1 MVGAISES
9 MFHKGFRLTHRP
21 LPTYPTENAVPA
33 SGLERHGTVRTA
45 WQMDS
50 GQIPR
55 ICLVRSKGD
64 APGVSR
70 ATVATAEVR
79 LVGSD
84 TDAGVAQPP
93 LRAFGEWSSLVQI
106 FQRNLQRMRRI
117 QVPSA
122 GLSVLNRFVDL
133 TEHSPHLLLGMGHEG
148 TKGCQQKTAQKCSD
162 GQRQQTPYYKKGPVL
177 E

>member
-70 ATVATAEVR
+70 ARSEEHTSELQSQSN
-79 LVGSD
+79 LVC
-84 TDAGVAQPP
+84 
-93 LRAFGEWSSLVQI
+93 R
-106 FQRNLQRMRRI
+106 
-117 QVPSA
+117 
-122 GLSVLNRFVDL
+122 
-133 TEHSPHLLLGMGHEG
+133 LLLANN
-148 TKGCQQKTAQKCSD
+148 KTIKVVRHD
-162 GQRQQTPYYKKGPVL
+162 R
-177 E
+177 

>member
-21 LPTYPTENAVPA
+21 LPTYPTETAVPA
-33 SGLERHGTVRTA
+33 SGLVRHGTVRTA

-64 APGVSR
+64 APEVSR
-70 ATVATAEVR
+70 STVATADVR

-84 TDAGVAQPP
+84 TDAGVVQPS
-93 LRAFGEWSSLVQI
+93 LLAFGEWSSIVHI
-106 FQRNLQRMRRI
+106 FELNLQRLRR
-117 QVPSA
+117 
-122 GLSVLNRFVDL
+122 
-133 TEHSPHLLLGMGHEG
+133 M
-148 TKGCQQKTAQKCSD
+148 
-162 GQRQQTPYYKKGPVL
+162 
-177 E
+177 

>member
-1 MVGAISES
+1 M
-9 MFHKGFRLTHRP
+9 
-21 LPTYPTENAVPA
+21 
-33 SGLERHGTVRTA
+33 
-45 WQMDS
+45 
-50 GQIPR
+50 
-55 ICLVRSKGD
+55 
-64 APGVSR
+64 
-70 ATVATAEVR
+70 R

-148 TKGCQQKTAQKCSD
+148 KKGCQQKTAQKCSD

>member
-1 MVGAISES
+1 
-9 MFHKGFRLTHRP
+9 
-21 LPTYPTENAVPA
+21 
-33 SGLERHGTVRTA
+33 
-45 WQMDS
+45 MDS

-93 LRAFGEWSSLVQI
+93 LRAFGEWSSVVQI
-106 FQRNLQRMRRI
+106 FQRNLQRIRRI
-117 QVPSA
+117 QVPSV
-122 GLSVLNRFVDL
+122 GLSVLHRFLDL
-133 TEHSPHLLLGMGHEG
+133 TEPYLHLLLDIGHEG
-148 TKGCQQKTAQKCSD
+148 QKGCQQ
-162 GQRQQTPYYKKGPVL
+162 
-177 E
+177 